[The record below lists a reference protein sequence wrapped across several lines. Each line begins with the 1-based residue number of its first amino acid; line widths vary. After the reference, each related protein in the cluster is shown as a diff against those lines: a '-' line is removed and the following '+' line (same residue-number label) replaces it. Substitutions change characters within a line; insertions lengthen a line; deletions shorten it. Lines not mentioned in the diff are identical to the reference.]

1 MTSLN
6 AFDTPSETDAVDGE
20 VVLRGPDGVALSMTP
35 EAAEET
41 GRRLLQAAA
50 SARRQRDGPSLHLD
64 GRASSGP
71 VQLDC

>member
-6 AFDTPSETDAVDGE
+6 AFDTPTQTEAVDGD

-41 GRRLLQAAA
+41 GRRLLRAAE
-50 SARRQRDGPSLHLD
+50 SARRQRDHPGPTPEAGD
-64 GRASSGP
+64 
-71 VQLDC
+71 

>member
-1 MTSLN
+1 MTAIK
-6 AFDTPSETDAVDGE
+6 AFDTPTEADAVDGE

-50 SARRQRDGPSLHLD
+50 SARRQRDGTGPQFG
-64 GRASSGP
+64 GRA
-71 VQLDC
+71 

>member
-1 MTSLN
+1 MTSTD
-6 AFDTPSETDAVDGE
+6 AFDTPTETDAVDGE

-50 SARRQRDGPSLHLD
+50 AARRQRDGPGPHFG
-64 GRASSGP
+64 GRA
-71 VQLDC
+71 